1 MQIERSHIQ
10 QPAPE
15 QAFRDFFGFGPPAS
29 KAEKEGRKGAP
40 ATTVAAVPN
49 LLSRVESS
57 LMTDL
62 LDVIAKVFQIHV
74 PLTSAALLQK
84 TETRLCGSLRSQ
96 PTAERDAS
104 LLDHHCGNAGPAW
117 RVINAH
123 EPGSICG
130 LC

>member
-15 QAFRDFFGFGPPAS
+15 QAFIDFFGFGPPAS
-29 KAEKEGRKGAP
+29 KEKKVGGKGAQ